1 MRKKKYF
8 SRKKNSG
15 LAILRRFIGITFSLI
30 FLQSEGILLPSIR

>member
-8 SRKKNSG
+8 SRKENSG